1 MDANELRVD
10 NWITDVY
17 APEGKMFQVKEIHK
31 IRCIYGNALLVS
43 KYENLKPIVLSP
55 EILEKCGFELNR
67 NNELSIEINDIASHL
82 ELMRGV
88 DGFYYPS
95 FTQTPQGDEERTVY
109 FNRINSLHQL
119 QNLYFSLCGEELTY
133 KQ

>member
-55 EILEKCGFELNR
+55 EILEKCGFVYR
-67 NNELSIEINDIASHL
+67 NEHRGVGCIMDLGNIASVGIL
-82 ELMRGV
+82 EN
-88 DGFYYPS
+88 GFRYLLLWQAPLKY
-95 FTQTPQGDEERTVY
+95 
-109 FNRINSLHQL
+109 LHQL
-119 QNLYFSLCGEELTY
+119 QNIYFAHFGEELTY